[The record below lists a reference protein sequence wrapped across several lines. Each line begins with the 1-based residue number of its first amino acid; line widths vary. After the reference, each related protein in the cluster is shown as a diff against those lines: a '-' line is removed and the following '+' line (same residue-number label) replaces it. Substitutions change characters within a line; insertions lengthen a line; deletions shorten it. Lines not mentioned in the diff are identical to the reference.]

1 MIYMD
6 HAATTPVDVNTLGAM
21 TPYFL
26 SKWGNPSSL
35 YGFGREARVAVEEA
49 RRRVATS
56 FNCNENEVFFTS
68 GGTESDNWAIKGVAF
83 ANMGRGKHIITTT
96 IEHHAVLR
104 SCQWLETL
112 GFEVTY
118 LEPDKTGFIHSDS
131 LRKAIRKDTILV
143 SVMLVNNE
151 IGTMQD
157 IKVLADVAH
166 EYGAYM
172 HTDAVQAYG
181 HVDTDVEALCVDLM
195 SISGHKVG
203 APKGIG
209 ALYIKTGT
217 IISPLLHGGEQ
228 EMGYRAGTENVPYI
242 VALGHR
248 AKKAKQMVFDKSRR
262 SAMRYFASS
271 LQKEFPSCKLNGHPY
286 IHVDNNVSV
295 TFPGYNAE
303 EIAEFLA
310 MHDVCCSTGSA
321 CNASSNE
328 PSHVLLAIGLSIEDA
343 NATLRFTV
351 GDNTTKEDIDKVIR
365 VLKDAIETM
374 GG

>member
-6 HAATTPVDVNTLGAM
+6 YAATTPVDINTFGTM

-35 YGFGREARVAVEEA
+35 YGFGKEARAAVEEA
-49 RRRVATS
+49 RRRVAAS
-56 FNCNENEVFFTS
+56 FNCYEDEVFFTS

-83 ANMGRGKHIITTT
+83 ANMGRGKHIITSA

-104 SCQWLETL
+104 SCEWLESI

-118 LEPDKTGFIHSDS
+118 LKPDKTGLISTDA
-131 LRKAIRKDTILV
+131 LKKAIRKDTILV
-143 SVMLVNNE
+143 SIMLVNNE

-157 IKVLADVAH
+157 IKALSEVAH

-181 HVDTDVEALCVDLM
+181 HVSTDVDLLGVDLM
-195 SISGHKVG
+195 SVSGHKVG
-203 APKGIG
+203 APKGVG
-209 ALYIKTGT
+209 ALYVKSGT
-217 IISPLLHGGEQ
+217 AICPLLHGGEQ
-228 EMGYRAGTENVPYI
+228 EMGRRAGTENVPYI
-242 VALGHR
+242 VAFGHQ
-248 AKKAKQMVFDKSRR
+248 ATKIKKMTFDKSRR
-262 SAMRYFASS
+262 SAMRYLASS
-271 LQKEFPSCKLNGHPY
+271 LQKEIPGCKLNGHPNLRS
-286 IHVDNNVSV
+286 DNNVSV

-303 EIAEFLA
+303 EVAEFLS

-365 VLKDAIETM
+365 VLKDAIETL